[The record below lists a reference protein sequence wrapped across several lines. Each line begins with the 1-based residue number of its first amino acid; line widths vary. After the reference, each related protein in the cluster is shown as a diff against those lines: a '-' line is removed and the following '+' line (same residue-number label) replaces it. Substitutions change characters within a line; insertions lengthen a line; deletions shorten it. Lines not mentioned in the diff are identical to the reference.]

1 MRWMQKATILYAVF
15 VLVLSSSLLTGAQ
28 NVKAQY
34 TPDGK
39 GFPLASPIN
48 ITSPSNSTYSSN
60 LLLLNITFRYGLSI
74 SSTNITMVYSVDGK
88 DNATLPVTATFVP
101 IEVERTYAD
110 GRTEKAISSIFSY
123 YVITGCAALPELLK
137 GSHSITVYGKY
148 EYADGSLFTVLDNS
162 TVYFTIDD
170 GIAPIISNLSVEN
183 KTYTMRGIPLN
194 FTVDQTT
201 FWMGYSLDGQ
211 ANVTI
216 TGNTTL
222 TELAYGSHTLTVYAD
237 DTVGNM
243 GNSSI
248 IDFSIA
254 EPFPETLVATASG
267 VTVAVVGAGLL
278 IYFRKRNH

>member
-1 MRWMQKATILYAVF
+1 MHWMQRAIILCVVF
-15 VLVLSSSLLTGAQ
+15 VLGLLASSLVGVQT
-28 NVKAQY
+28 VKAQH

-39 GFPLASPIN
+39 GFPLASPIS
-48 ITSPSNSTYSSN
+48 ITSPSNITYNSN
-60 LLLLNITFRYGLSI
+60 FLALNITFRLMLNLDR
-74 SSTNITMVYSVDGK
+74 TNITVVYSVDGK
-88 DNATLPVTATFVP
+88 DNDTMSVEAAFVP
-101 IEVERTYAD
+101 IEAERTYAN
-110 GRTEKAISSIFSY
+110 GTTEKVISIFSY

-137 GSHSITVYGKY
+137 GAHSITVYGKY

-170 GIAPIISNLSVEN
+170 GNPPIISNLSVEN
-183 KTYTMRGIPLN
+183 KTYNTSNVPLN
-194 FTVDQTT
+194 FTVDESTS
-201 FWMGYSLDGQ
+201 WIGYSLDGQ
-211 ANVTI
+211 TNVTI

-243 GNSSI
+243 GNSSTI
-248 IDFSIA
+248 NFSIA

-267 VTVAVVGAGLL
+267 VSVAVVGAGLL